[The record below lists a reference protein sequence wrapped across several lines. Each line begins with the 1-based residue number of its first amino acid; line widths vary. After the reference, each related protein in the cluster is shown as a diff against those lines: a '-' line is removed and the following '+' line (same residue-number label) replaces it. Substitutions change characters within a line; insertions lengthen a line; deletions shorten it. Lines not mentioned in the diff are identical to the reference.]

1 MKRIPIS
8 DITIAIDGPA
18 ASGKSTTAREVARQM
33 DYLYIDT
40 GAMYRAVTLLA
51 LREGA
56 AMEDAEAL
64 VRIAAKAEIS
74 FQQTDN
80 GLRLFLNGED
90 VSDAIRTSE
99 VTRNIK
105 PIAANPEVRELLVE
119 KQRRLG
125 DYGGVVMD
133 GRDIGTVVFPD
144 AELKIYMEASVEA
157 RAERRL
163 QELKRKEANA
173 SFEEIMRDLI
183 ARDES
188 DMNRS
193 AGPLRKADDA
203 ILIDTTALT
212 PAEQTT
218 RIVSLAKSILAK
230 REIKEK
236 GDEKS
241 NPID

>member
-1 MKRIPIS
+1 MNRFPIS
-8 DITIAIDGPA
+8 EITIAIDGPA

-51 LREGA
+51 LREGISL
-56 AMEDAEAL
+56 EDSPAL
-64 VRIAAKAEIS
+64 VGIAAKADIS

-80 GLRLFLNGED
+80 GLRLYLNGED
-90 VSDAIRTSE
+90 VSEAIRTSD

-125 DYGGVVMD
+125 EQGGVVMD

-203 ILIDTTALT
+203 VLIDTTALT
-212 PAEQTT
+212 PAEQTAK
-218 RIVSLAKSILAK
+218 IVSLAKNVLAK
-230 REIKEK
+230 QESRKNR
-236 GDEKS
+236 GEKS
-241 NPID
+241 S

>member
-1 MKRIPIS
+1 MTQPPIS

-33 DYLYIDT
+33 NYLYIDT
-40 GAMYRAVTLLA
+40 GAMYRAVTLLT
-51 LREGA
+51 LREGVDPENSE
-56 AMEDAEAL
+56 AMTILAE
-64 VRIAAKAEIS
+64 KAEIN
-74 FQQTDN
+74 FQQAEN
-80 GLRLFLNGED
+80 GLRLILNGED
-90 VSDAIRTSE
+90 VSEAIRTSE
-99 VTRNIK
+99 VTRSIK
-105 PIAANPEVRELLVE
+105 PIAANPEVRELLVD
-119 KQRRLG
+119 KQRKLG
-125 DYGGVVMD
+125 ENGGVVMD

-163 QELKRKEANA
+163 EELKLKETNA

-188 DMNRS
+188 DMKRS

-212 PAEQTT
+212 PSEQAAG
-218 RIVSLAKSILAK
+218 IVRLAKNIMLK
-230 REIKEK
+230 REKTENS
-236 GDEKS
+236 DEKS
-241 NPID
+241 S

>member
-1 MKRIPIS
+1 MKRFPIS
-8 DITIAIDGPA
+8 EITIAIDGPA

-51 LREGA
+51 LREGI
-56 AMEDAEAL
+56 ELDNSHVL
-64 VRIAAKAEIS
+64 TGIAAKADIS
-74 FQQTDN
+74 FQQTDD
-80 GLRLFLNGED
+80 GLHLLLNGED
-90 VSDAIRTSE
+90 VSEAIRTSV

-105 PIAANPEVRELLVE
+105 PVAANPEVRELLVE
-119 KQRRLG
+119 KQRLLG
-125 DYGGVVMD
+125 EQGGVVMD
-133 GRDIGTVVFPD
+133 GRDIGTVVFPE

-203 ILIDTTALT
+203 VLIDTTALT

-218 RIVSLAKSILAK
+218 RIVALARNILAE
-230 REIKEK
+230 REKQNNS
-236 GDEKS
+236 DEKS
-241 NPID
+241 S